1 MMNRQQYTPL
11 SLSELDKV
19 INKVG
24 RIKWES
30 VVFGEKVGIVRKIKW
45 YMIVFGREENVGE
58 ELVLF

>member
-1 MMNRQQYTPL
+1 MNRQQYTPL

-24 RIKWES
+24 RIKREN
-30 VVFGEKVGIVRKIKW
+30 VVIGEKVGIGRKIKW
-45 YMIVFGREENVGE
+45 YMIVFGWEENVGE